1 MPMTNILVIEDDKA
15 IQELLH
21 FWLSQSGYK
30 VTQAL
35 TAEAALD
42 LIRNELPDVVILD
55 WMLPKMS
62 GLALAK
68 QLRSDRRTRSLP
80 IILLTARG
88 DEPDKLAGLEH
99 GADDYVT
106 KPFSP
111 KDLLARIK
119 ALLRRRKPE
128 DAGDTLHA
136 GGVVLDPVSY
146 RVTIRSEEVPLGPTE
161 FKLLQFFLANPDRV
175 FTRDQVLDRV
185 WGDHRFLE
193 LRTVDVY
200 IRRLRT
206 ALRAHGAEE
215 LIDTVRGV
223 GYRCTPSALGS
234 PTPRVGS

>member
-1 MPMTNILVIEDDKA
+1 MTTILVVEDDRA

-21 FWLSQSGYK
+21 FWLQQSGYAVK
-30 VTQAL
+30 QAL
-35 TAEAALD
+35 SAEAALD
-42 LIRNELPDVVILD
+42 SIRDELPDAIILD

-68 QLRSDRRTRSLP
+68 QLRGDRRTRALP
-80 IILLTARG
+80 IILLTARA

-111 KDLLARIK
+111 KELLARIK

-128 DAGDTLHA
+128 DAGDPLRA
-136 GGVVLDPVSY
+136 GAIVLDPVSY
-146 RVTIRSEEVPLGPTE
+146 RVTIRDQDIALGPTE
-161 FKLLQFFLANPDRV
+161 FRLLQFFLANPERV

-200 IRRLRT
+200 IRRLRA
-206 ALRAHGAEE
+206 ALRAHGADG

-223 GYRCTPSALGS
+223 GYRCMPAA
-234 PTPRVGS
+234 VA